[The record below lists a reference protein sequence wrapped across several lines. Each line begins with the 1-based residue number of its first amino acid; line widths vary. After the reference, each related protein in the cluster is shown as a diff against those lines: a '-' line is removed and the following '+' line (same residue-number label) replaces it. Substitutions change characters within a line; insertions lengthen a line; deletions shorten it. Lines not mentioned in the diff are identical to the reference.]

1 MEDKLY
7 DVIITG
13 NGPAGLS
20 AAINVRQRNG
30 SVLVIGLPIEGNPLY
45 KAHEIDNYL
54 GMEHISGADMLKA
67 MHKHAEDKGVEFC
80 EERLLA
86 AYPNGDTWMV
96 SAGSDV
102 FTGRKVVF
110 AGGVVRGKAFEGEEE
125 FLGRGVS
132 YCTTCDGMLYK
143 GREVSVIGFSEADRR
158 EAAYLEGI
166 CSRVD
171 YFERPK
177 KVAIRGDKMVTS
189 LEVDGQTIETAC
201 VFVLRPTLSPAS
213 IFPGLAMDG
222 NFIKVDRQMRTNLPG
237 LFAAGDCTGRPL
249 QVAKAVGEGMV
260 AGQMAMQE

>member
-1 MEDKLY
+1 MEEKLY
-7 DVIITG
+7 DVLVIG

-30 SVLVIGLPIEGNPLY
+30 AVLVIGLPIEGNPLY

-54 GMEHISGADMLKA
+54 GLPRMSGADMLRI

-96 SAGSDV
+96 SAGSCV

-110 AGGVVRGKAFEGEEE
+110 AGGVARGKAFEGEEE

-143 GREVSVIGFSEADRR
+143 GKEVSVIGFSEADRK

-166 CSRVD
+166 CSKVD
-171 YFERPK
+171 YFEKPGSVK
-177 KVAIRGDKMVTS
+177 ILGDQKVSQV
-189 LEVDGQTIETAC
+189 EVDGKTMDTSC
-201 VFVLRPTLSPAS
+201 VFILRPTLSPAS
-213 IFPGLAMDG
+213 LFPGLAIENG
-222 NFIKVDRQMRTNLPG
+222 FIKVNRSMETNLPG
-237 LFAAGDCTGRPL
+237 LYAAGDCTGTPF
-249 QVAKAVGEGMV
+249 QVAKAVGEGMM
-260 AGQMAMQE
+260 AGQSAMKI